1 MTSDDHSER
10 REAPRRALRR
20 PAWFLLPGVRRLEVR
35 TLDISAGGLAVV
47 APANPP
53 VGMACTIRLTI
64 PTRNSSAEV
73 IEPRVK
79 VMQSLWSTA
88 DEGFKVGLRFQDLSS
103 AHARLIR
110 DYMDN

>member
-1 MTSDDHSER
+1 MTSDDHTER
-10 REAPRRALRR
+10 REAPRRPLRR
-20 PAWFLLPGVRRLEVR
+20 PAWFLFPGGQRLEVR

-64 PTRNSSAEV
+64 PTRNGSAEV

-88 DEGFKVGLRFQDLSS
+88 DEGFKVGLRFQELSS

-110 DYMDN
+110 DYLDN